1 MKRYLIYSLIL
12 HIFLISLSL
21 VIGQV
26 KKEKEIQPFYARIIT
41 PDELRQQTKPPA
53 RPAPPPARQPVQPR
67 AEKPAQKPAD
77 KSADKPADR
86 SANRPGRMPKL
97 PEDIPPPKELSAVPS
112 PAQKKE
118 DPDKDAVA
126 RTIETPVETQ
136 TKGTK
141 TETLSRQKQNLSPD
155 IARIDSADKDAPANK
170 SGQGLPLKPGT
181 TQQLGAGSFRE
192 KLFDRDVIG
201 KLAQKGGA
209 NAKSESNVT
218 FDTGEFRYYGYL
230 QRLRE
235 KIEGVWRYPPD
246 AAARGVYGDLYVR
259 FTIRKDGRL
268 GAVEL
273 VRTSG
278 HRSLDDAA
286 IRALREAEPFWPLPE
301 EWNKDG
307 ITITGRFV
315 YTLHGVFIR

>member
-53 RPAPPPARQPVQPR
+53 RPAPPPARQPVRPR
-67 AEKPAQKPAD
+67 AEKPTQKPAD
-77 KSADKPADR
+77 KSADK
-86 SANRPGRMPKL
+86 SGRMPKL

-118 DPDKDAVA
+118 SPDEDAA
-126 RTIETPVETQ
+126 GTTVETQ

-141 TETLSRQKQNLSPD
+141 TETLSRQKQDLSPD
-155 IARIDSADKDAPANK
+155 IARIDSADKDATANK
-170 SGQGLPLKPGT
+170 SGQDLPLKPGT
-181 TQQLGAGSFRE
+181 TQQFGAGSVRE

-209 NAKSESNVT
+209 NAKSEGNVT

-307 ITITGRFV
+307 LTITGRFV
-315 YTLHGVFIR
+315 YSLHGVYIR

>member
-26 KKEKEIQPFYARIIT
+26 EKEKEIQPFYARIIT
-41 PDELRQQTKPPA
+41 PDELRRQLMPP
-53 RPAPPPARQPVQPR
+53 PPPARQPMQPR
-67 AEKPAQKPAD
+67 IEGP
-77 KSADKPADR
+77 ADKPADKL
-86 SANRPGRMPKL
+86 ADKLGRMPKL

-118 DPDKDAVA
+118 GPDKD
-126 RTIETPVETQ
+126 Q
-136 TKGTK
+136 D
-141 TETLSRQKQNLSPD
+141 LSPD
-155 IARIDSADKDAPANK
+155 IAGIDSADKDAPVDK
-170 SGQGLPLKPGT
+170 SGQGLLLKPGAET
-181 TQQLGAGSFRE
+181 GQQPRPGSLRE

-201 KLAQKGGA
+201 KLAQKGEA

-218 FDTGEFRYYGYL
+218 FDAGAFKYYGYL

-246 AAARGVYGDLYVR
+246 AAARGIYGDLLVR

-286 IRALREAEPFWPLPE
+286 IRALREAEPFWPLPT

-307 ITITGRFV
+307 LTITGRFI
-315 YTLHGVFIR
+315 YSLHGVFIR

>member
-12 HIFLISLSL
+12 HIFFISLSF
-21 VIGQV
+21 VIEQV

-41 PDELRQQTKPPA
+41 PDELRQQPMPPT
-53 RPAPPPARQPVQPR
+53 RPAPPPTRQPVQPR
-67 AEKPAQKPAD
+67 AEKPALKPNEKLAERL
-77 KSADKPADR
+77 S
-86 SANRPGRMPKL
+86 RMPKL
-97 PEDIPPPKELSAVPS
+97 PEDIPPPKELSAIPS

-118 DPDKDAVA
+118 EPDKDAPA
-126 RTIETPVETQ
+126 SRAVETQ
-136 TKGTK
+136 TQGTEA
-141 TETLSRQKQNLSPD
+141 ETLAQQQQNLFPHT
-155 IARIDSADKDAPANK
+155 AGADKDAPADK

-181 TQQLGAGSFRE
+181 PQHQGIGSLRE
-192 KLFDRDVIG
+192 RLFDRDVIS

-209 NAKSESNVT
+209 NAKSESSVT

-235 KIEGVWRYPPD
+235 KIEGVWKYPPD
-246 AAARGVYGDLYVR
+246 AAARGIYGDLYAR

-278 HRSLDDAA
+278 HRSLDEAA

-307 ITITGRFV
+307 LTITGRFV
-315 YTLHGVFIR
+315 YSLHGVYIR